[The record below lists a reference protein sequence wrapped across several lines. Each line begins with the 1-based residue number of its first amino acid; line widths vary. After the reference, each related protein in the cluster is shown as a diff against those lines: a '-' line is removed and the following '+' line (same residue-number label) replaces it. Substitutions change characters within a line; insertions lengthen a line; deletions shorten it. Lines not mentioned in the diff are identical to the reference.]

1 MVRHGSAFPLFGLCL
16 LIERRNPEKP
26 FLSQRV
32 TRLHKRERGKA
43 ERVAGKRISIGV

>member
-1 MVRHGSAFPLFGLCL
+1 MVRHGSPFPLFGLCL

-32 TRLHKRERGKA
+32 TRLHKRERGKV
-43 ERVAGKRISIGV
+43 ESVAGKRISIGV